1 MRLPKRTTP
10 KPNAIPPGTCPRA
23 SNFAASAPAL
33 PCLPTENV
41 NTPWTT
47 WVSAEVTRQATVYV
61 PVARRWG
68 IVTAIVS
75 ATGCVTVPESTRLPA
90 ALYTASDGTLI
101 PSS

>member
-1 MRLPKRTTP
+1 MPNRTAPKAERDPARYLSTCEQLSP
-10 KPNAIPPGTCPRA
+10 DRARPPA
-23 SNFAASAPAL
+23 SP
-33 PCLPTENV
+33 PTEKV

-61 PVARRWG
+61 PGPRRCG

-75 ATGCVTVPESTRLPA
+75 ATGCATIPESTRLPA
-90 ALYTASDGTLI
+90 ASYTPSDGTLT